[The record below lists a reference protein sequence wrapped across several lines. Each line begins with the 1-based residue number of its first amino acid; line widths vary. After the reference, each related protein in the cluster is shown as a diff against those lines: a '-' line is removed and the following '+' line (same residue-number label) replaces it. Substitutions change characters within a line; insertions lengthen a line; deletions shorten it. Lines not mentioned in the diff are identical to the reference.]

1 MLAMLFIKQHSV
13 NSIIRLYSSGKAIY
27 CNFGLT
33 VGVFENIIR
42 CSLLTDICLME
53 LALMYAVIQTGGKQ
67 YRVAE
72 GTTLKIEKLELG
84 AGDSV
89 EFDKVL
95 MVQSGDAVKVGQPYV
110 QGSKVTATVVSQGRH
125 KKIRIIKFRR
135 RKHHMKQMGHR
146 QYYTE
151 VQITGISA

>member
-1 MLAMLFIKQHSV
+1 
-13 NSIIRLYSSGKAIY
+13 
-27 CNFGLT
+27 
-33 VGVFENIIR
+33 
-42 CSLLTDICLME
+42 
-53 LALMYAVIQTGGKQ
+53 MYAVIRAGGKQ

-84 AGDSV
+84 TGDSV

-95 MVQSGDAVKVGQPYV
+95 LVQSGDTVKVGAPFIE
-110 QGSKVTATVVSQGRH
+110 GGKVSATVLSQGRH
-125 KKIRIIKFRR
+125 KKIKIIKFRR

-151 VQITGISA
+151 VRITGISA

>member
-1 MLAMLFIKQHSV
+1 M
-13 NSIIRLYSSGKAIY
+13 
-27 CNFGLT
+27 T
-33 VGVFENIIR
+33 
-42 CSLLTDICLME
+42 E
-53 LALMYAVIQTGGKQ
+53 LSHMYAVIQTGGKQ

-84 AGDSV
+84 TGEKV

-95 MVQSGDAVKVGQPYV
+95 MVQSDDGTKIGQPFIES
-110 QGSKVTATVVSQGRH
+110 GKVTAEVVSQGRH
-125 KKIRIIKFRR
+125 KKVKILKFKR